1 MLPVKPSQLFRAIN
15 GLFDCKLAPMIWG
28 PPGIG
33 KSDIVHQVA
42 EHRAKRTKG
51 YEMRDVRLGLMDPTD
66 IKGFPAPD
74 LAHKQMFWLPPSFLP
89 TKGCGVL
96 FLDEINTAPPA
107 VQASA
112 YQLVL
117 NRQVGDYKLPD
128 GWDVCAAGN
137 GQADRAVT
145 YTMGSALASRLIHL
159 FLEVD
164 NDEWTQWADANGISL
179 STIAFMKFRKNLL
192 HNFNPNVKSHAFPC
206 PRTWAFA
213 DKIIQHSGLIGDDLR
228 SVLQGTVGEG
238 AAGEYLAFLP
248 VMQHLPDIDTIR
260 KSPMKVPVPS
270 DISVLYATITMI
282 SRSTTEKEFPA
293 LMKYIERCPR
303 DFQMAYIKEVL
314 TRVSQLDNHP
324 TYKDWA
330 MKNIDLVSV

>member
-1 MLPVKPSQLFRAIN
+1 MIHVKPSQLFRAIN

-33 KSDIVHQVA
+33 KSDIAQQVA
-42 EHRAKRTKG
+42 EHRAKRIKG
-51 YEMRDVRLGLMDPTD
+51 YDLRDVRLSLMDPTD

-74 LAHKQMFWLPPSFLP
+74 LAHKQMFWLPPNFLP
-89 TKGCGVL
+89 TKGSGML
-96 FLDEINTAPPA
+96 FLDEINSAPPA

-117 NRQVGDYKLPD
+117 NRQVGDYKLPE

-137 GQADRAVT
+137 GDADRAVT
-145 YTMGSALASRLIHL
+145 YRMGSALASRLIHL

-179 STIAFMKFRKNLL
+179 STIAFMKFRKPLL
-192 HNFNPNVKSHAFPC
+192 HAFNTNTKSHAFPC

-213 DKIIQHSGLIGDDLR
+213 DKIVQKSGLIGDDLR
-228 SVLQGTVGEG
+228 AVLHGTVGEG

-248 VMQHLPDIDTIR
+248 LMQHLPDMDDIIKT
-260 KSPMKVPVPS
+260 PLKVPVPS
-270 DISVLYATITMI
+270 DISVLYATVTMV
-282 SRSTTEKEFPA
+282 SRSTTEKNFPTV
-293 LMKYIERCPR
+293 MKYIERCPR
-303 DFQMAYIKEVL
+303 EFQMAYIKEIL
-314 TRVSQLDNHP
+314 TRLATLENHP

-330 MKNIDLVSV
+330 LKNIDLVSA